1 MVYFCVFSG
10 QKIGKLWTEK
20 DDRLLM
26 SISNTK
32 KNKSILKRK
41 FGDREI
47 KNRRRFLLDY
57 TNINKK
63 QRTVLLGKSSGVA

>member
-1 MVYFCVFSG
+1 
-10 QKIGKLWTEK
+10 
-20 DDRLLM
+20 M

-57 TNINKK
+57 TNINIK
-63 QRTVLLGKSSGVA
+63 QRTVLLGKSSEIA